1 MFGKKM
7 AEKKKD
13 SSLFKSADM
22 DVIKKLQIKYIMTV
36 VVILAIVFSVVFI
49 SVNITNRQ
57 LTARQNAQQLAKLI
71 STDGR
76 TLVSSGNSSY
86 PSPQREFN
94 KMSIS
99 KENGITSIFAQPFDP
114 VRTRNSFCVMAN
126 AAGQVTSIISD
137 FPVHYTSDEICSL
150 VTEVFALGTERGT
163 YSGMQYQLA
172 RKNYGYLAAFVD
184 TRVEKNMQSQLFR
197 LSLMIYIISLGLS
210 VVIAWLLSRWAIKPV
225 REAFDKQRQF
235 VADASHELK
244 TPLSTIATNMDV
256 LVAETGEN
264 RWTGYI
270 KSEVE
275 RMSSLVRDLL
285 YLAKCDSGA
294 TRYQMSRFDL
304 SRAVESV
311 VLPFETVIFEKQMT
325 LETKIAGGIEITGD
339 EKRIQQLALILVDN
353 AVRHSS
359 AGAVISVCLSAS
371 GESGA
376 QKAGSAS
383 GHITLKVRNTGT
395 GISNWDMAHI
405 FERFYRADSSRTR
418 DTGGSGLG
426 LSIAKS
432 IADAHHARL
441 EVSSDGETWTEF
453 TLSM

>member
-1 MFGKKM
+1 
-7 AEKKKD
+7 
-13 SSLFKSADM
+13 M
-22 DVIKKLQIKYIMTV
+22 DVIRKLQIKYIMTI
-36 VVILAIVFSVVFI
+36 VVILAVVFSFVFV
-49 SVNITNRQ
+49 SVNVTNRQ
-57 LTARQNAQQLAKLI
+57 ISERQNQQQLAKLI

-76 TLVSSGNSSY
+76 TLVTSGNSSY
-86 PSPQREFN
+86 PSGSGEFN
-94 KMSIS
+94 RMSIS
-99 KENGITSIFAQPFDP
+99 REDGITSIFAQPFEP
-114 VRTRNSFCVMAN
+114 GRTRNSFCVRAN
-126 AAGQVTSIISD
+126 AQGQVTSIISD

-150 VTEVFALGTERGT
+150 VTEVFALGQERGT

-172 RKNYGYLAAFVD
+172 LKNNGYLAAFID
-184 TRVEKNMQSQLFR
+184 TRVEKNMQNQLFR
-197 LSLMIYIISLGLS
+197 LSLMIYIVSLGLS
-210 VVIAWLLSRWAIKPV
+210 VIIAWLLSRWIIKPV
-225 REAFDKQRQF
+225 REAFGKQRQF

-244 TPLSTIATNMDV
+244 TPLATIATNMDV
-256 LVAETGEN
+256 LIAETGEN
-264 RWTGYI
+264 KWTGFI

-275 RMSSLVRDLL
+275 RMSSLVKDLL
-285 YLAKCDSGA
+285 DLAKCDNGE
-294 TRYQMSRFDL
+294 TRYKMNRFDL

-325 LETKIAGGIEITGD
+325 LETQIAGGIEMTGD

-359 AGAVISVCLSAS
+359 AGAVISVSVE
-371 GESGA
+371 GGA
-376 QKAGSAS
+376 G

-395 GISNWDMAHI
+395 GISDWDRNHI

-441 EVSSDGETWTEF
+441 EVESDGETWTEF
-453 TLSM
+453 TLMCADVC